1 MLKDYETF
9 WMIYILV
16 ISALGNLLNQT
27 LPAGIL
33 GYRNE
38 NNRTEH
44 RLQIIYKIPNI
55 VSFLMQRADESD
67 VRVTCARCSGEI

>member
-38 NNRTEH
+38 NNRT
-44 RLQIIYKIPNI
+44 
-55 VSFLMQRADESD
+55 RASAADYLYNSKY
-67 VRVTCARCSGEI
+67 R